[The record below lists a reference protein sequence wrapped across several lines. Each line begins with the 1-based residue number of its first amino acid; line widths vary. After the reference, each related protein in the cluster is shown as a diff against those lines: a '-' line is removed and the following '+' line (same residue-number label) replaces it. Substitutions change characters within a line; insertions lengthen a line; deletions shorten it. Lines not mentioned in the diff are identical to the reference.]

1 MYESTDWPK
10 GKCVLNFPIIN
21 NRAGPMAESV
31 VKNGPI
37 IIYENSDYI
46 WCVFTLIVSHKSEK
60 AV

>member
-1 MYESTDWPK
+1 
-10 GKCVLNFPIIN
+10 
-21 NRAGPMAESV
+21 MAESV

-60 AV
+60 AVW